1 MSSEAVINT
10 ADTIKAL
17 KMRLAIELVALVLA
31 FGTMSCCGQDFPF
44 RNTTLP
50 FEERVKVLQ

>member
-31 FGTMSCCGQDFPF
+31 FGTCCGQDFPF